1 MLPHVSKPAKS
12 HYWKVVKERP
22 TFRVQPEERR
32 NADGSHL
39 FPFGVPLCKG
49 QAGEPPMGG

>member
-1 MLPHVSKPAKS
+1 MLPHVSKPTKS

-22 TFRVQPEERR
+22 TFRVQPDERR
-32 NADGSHL
+32 NADGSHR

-49 QAGEPPMGG
+49 KAGGPPMGG